1 MTSNLTLLTSVV
13 LALFGAGCASTE
25 HDHHHAAPSIE
36 DDIGGRAQASGL
48 DVPLDASEGAVTAD
62 ALALLDG
69 GLTEADAVKI
79 ALLNNH
85 AIRAQLQRL
94 GIARADLVQAGLLAN
109 PVFSANAKFF
119 DDAREIELEL
129 TQSFLD
135 LFFRPLRRSVAA
147 ALLEEREAEVKGEVL
162 RTVFDVKRAFVRVRA
177 SQDVKELTAHVLK
190 AAEAS
195 FQLMQAL
202 HAAGN
207 VTDAQFTTEEA
218 ALGQAKLEH
227 AKAVSEAIETREPL
241 NVLLG
246 LWGESTS
253 WRIEGRLDALES
265 AKAPE
270 HLERR
275 AIEQSLELVATKSRA
290 QAAAQ
295 RAGLAPW
302 QGIFGTGDVGV
313 FAKNES
319 DAGWGFGPG
328 LSLPIPLFNRGQ
340 AQLAAAEAEL
350 DQALHEFTSEAVEIR
365 SAARV
370 FRERLLARSER
381 ALYLRQLHLP
391 VRARL
396 VQETL
401 QNYNAMQIGA
411 FEVLLAKQ
419 QEIEAGRQYVETLR
433 DAHLARLDIEELIA
447 GNLNH
452 ERLASEDSVQSH
464 RMRTSKNGDHP

>member
-1 MTSNLTLLTSVV
+1 MTSRIAVFASIA
-13 LALFGAGCASTE
+13 LASSGPGCASSDHE
-25 HDHHHAAPSIE
+25 HHHATSTVEAE
-36 DDIGGRAQASGL
+36 IGSRLDASGL
-48 DVPLDASEGAVTAD
+48 ESPLDSSEGAVTAE
-62 ALALLDG
+62 ALALLAD

-79 ALLNNH
+79 TLLNNH

-94 GIARADLVQAGLLAN
+94 GVARADLVQAGLLAN

-129 TQSFLD
+129 TQSFVD
-135 LFFRPLRRSVAA
+135 LFFRPLRRSVAT
-147 ALLEEREAEVKGEVL
+147 ALLQEREAEVKGEVL
-162 RTVFDVKRAFVRVRA
+162 RIVFDVKRAFVRVRA
-177 SQDVKELTAHVLK
+177 SQDVQELTAHVLK
-190 AAEAS
+190 AAEGS
-195 FQLMQAL
+195 FQLMRAL
-202 HAAGN
+202 HVAGN

-227 AKAVSEAIETREPL
+227 AKAVSEAIEAREPL

-246 LWGESTS
+246 LWGESTG
-253 WRIEGRLDALES
+253 WRIEGRLSAFES
-265 AKAPE
+265 AEAPE

-275 AIEQSLELVATKSRA
+275 TIEGSLALAATKSRA

-295 RAGLAPW
+295 RAGLATW
-302 QGIFGTGDVGV
+302 QGVFGTGEVGV
-313 FAKNES
+313 FAKNET

-328 LSLPIPLFNRGQ
+328 FSLPIPLFNRGQ
-340 AQLAAAEAEL
+340 AQRAAAEAEL
-350 DQALHEFTSEAVEIR
+350 EQALHDYTSEAVETR

-381 ALYLRQLHLP
+381 AIYLRQVHLP

-419 QEIEAGRQYVETLR
+419 QEIQAGREYVETLR
-433 DAHLARLDIEELIA
+433 DAHLARLDLEELIA
-447 GNLNH
+447 GNLNS
-452 ERLASEDSVQSH
+452 ERLASGDSGTSH
-464 RMRTSKNGDHP
+464 ALTNSKNGDHP

>member
-1 MTSNLTLLTSVV
+1 MKV
-13 LALFGAGCASTE
+13 
-25 HDHHHAAPSIE
+25 
-36 DDIGGRAQASGL
+36 
-48 DVPLDASEGAVTAD
+48 
-62 ALALLDG
+62 
-69 GLTEADAVKI
+69 

-94 GIARADLVQAGLLAN
+94 GVARADLVQAGLLAN

-119 DDAREIELEL
+119 DDAREIELDL
-129 TQSFLD
+129 TQSFVD

-147 ALLEEREAEVKGEVL
+147 ALLQEREAEVKGAVL
-162 RTVFDVKRAFVRVRA
+162 RIVFDVKRAFVRVRA
-177 SQDVKELTAHVLK
+177 SQDVQELTAHVLK
-190 AAEAS
+190 AADGS

-202 HAAGN
+202 HVAGN

-227 AKAVSEAIETREPL
+227 AKAVSEAIEAREPL

-246 LWGESTS
+246 LWGDATA
-253 WRIEGRLDALES
+253 WRIEGRLAAFETAD
-265 AKAPE
+265 APE

-275 AIEQSLELVATKSRA
+275 AIEESLALAATKSRA

-295 RAGLAPW
+295 RAGLAIW
-302 QGIFGTGDVGV
+302 QGIFGSGEVGV

-319 DAGWGFGPG
+319 EAGWGFGPG
-328 LSLPIPLFNRGQ
+328 FSLPIPLFNRGQ
-340 AQLAAAEAEL
+340 AQRAAAEAEL
-350 DQALHEFTSEAVEIR
+350 DQALHDYTSEAVEIR

-381 ALYLRQLHLP
+381 AMYLRQIHLP

-419 QEIEAGRQYVETLR
+419 QEIQAGREYVETLR

-447 GNLNH
+447 GNLNP
-452 ERLASEDSVQSH
+452 ERLASEDSRESH
-464 RMRTSKNGDHP
+464 TMRNSKNGDHP

>member
-1 MTSNLTLLTSVV
+1 MTSNLGVLLSITLASV
-13 LALFGAGCASTE
+13 GIGCASTE
-25 HDHHHAAPSIE
+25 HEHHHAAPSVE
-36 DDIGGRAQASGL
+36 DDISGRVDASGL
-48 DVPLDASEGAVTAD
+48 ETPLDSSEGAVTAD
-62 ALALLDG
+62 ALALLDDG
-69 GLTEADAVKI
+69 VTEADAVKI

-129 TQSFLD
+129 TQSFVD
-135 LFFRPLRRSVAA
+135 LFLRPLRRSVAT
-147 ALLEEREAEVKGEVL
+147 ALLQEREAEVKAEVL
-162 RTVFDVKRAFVRVRA
+162 RIVFDVKRAFVRVRA
-177 SQDVKELTAHVLK
+177 SQDVQELTAHVLK
-190 AAEAS
+190 AAEGS
-195 FQLMQAL
+195 FQLMRAL
-202 HAAGN
+202 HDAGN
-207 VTDAQFTTEEA
+207 VTDAQFTTEDA

-227 AKAVSEAIETREPL
+227 AKAVSEATEAREPL

-253 WRIEGRLDALES
+253 WRIEGRLDALKS
-265 AKAPE
+265 AEAPE

-295 RAGLAPW
+295 RAGLASW
-302 QGIFGTGDVGV
+302 QGIFGTGEVGV

-328 LSLPIPLFNRGQ
+328 FSLPIPLFDRGQ
-340 AQLAAAEAEL
+340 AQYAAAEAEL
-350 DQALHEFTSEAVEIR
+350 DQALHEYTSEAVEIR

-381 ALYLRQLHLP
+381 AMYLHDVHLP

-433 DAHLARLDIEELIA
+433 DAHLARLDVEELIA

-452 ERLASEDSVQSH
+452 ERLASEDSAGSH
-464 RMRTSKNGDHP
+464 AMPNSKNGDHP